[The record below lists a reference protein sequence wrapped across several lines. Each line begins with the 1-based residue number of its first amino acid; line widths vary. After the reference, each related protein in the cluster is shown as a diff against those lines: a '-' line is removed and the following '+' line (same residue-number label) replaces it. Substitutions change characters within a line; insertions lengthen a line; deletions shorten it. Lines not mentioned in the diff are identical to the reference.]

1 MQEASVLHL
10 SQVREHG
17 LTVLYAAGDIDI
29 TTAPHLREALD
40 ELTGNVVVDLA
51 DVPFLESQ
59 GLAAL
64 MTAQKRLVGHGGDLR
79 LRNPQGSVRRALQL
93 VGVAGWIDDSALS

>member
-1 MQEASVLHL
+1 VQEAFLHL
-10 SQVREHG
+10 SQVHECG
-17 LTVLYAAGDIDI
+17 LTVLYATGEIDI
-29 TTAPHLREALD
+29 TTAPYLRKALD

-59 GLAAL
+59 GLEAL
-64 MTAQKRLVGHGGDLR
+64 VTARTRLLDHGGDLR

-93 VGVAGWIDDSALS
+93 VGVADWIDDRALS